1 MMHSTNYYNSLITV
15 AEDCKVDRGTIP
27 KENPDKLTVAN
38 YHFQMI
44 NAKPLAL
51 DSDEVIFNTH
61 AIRKDIVA
69 AEREKERD
77 AFFSKGQA
85 CLRTS
90 PLAKTYGWG
99 IYFNE
104 EGKMKLIDSASDEYQ
119 KLLDDESIKKIP
131 AMRSTKK

>member
-1 MMHSTNYYNSLITV
+1 MIN
-15 AEDCKVDRGTIP
+15 
-27 KENPDKLTVAN
+27 ENPLG
-38 YHFQMI
+38 
-44 NAKPLAL
+44 L

-69 AEREKERD
+69 SELEKEREE
-77 AFFSKGQA
+77 FFSKGQA

-90 PLAKTYGWG
+90 PLTKTYGWG

-119 KLLDDESIKKIP
+119 KLLNDESIKKIP